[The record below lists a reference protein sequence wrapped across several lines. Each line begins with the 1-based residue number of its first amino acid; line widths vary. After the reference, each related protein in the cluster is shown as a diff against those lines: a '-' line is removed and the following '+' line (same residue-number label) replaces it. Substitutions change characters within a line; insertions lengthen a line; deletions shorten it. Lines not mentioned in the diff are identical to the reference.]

1 MLSRAVL
8 PLTRPNILASTVRAP
23 ALSVPHARWFAK
35 NNKPKNPYKVPDSAK
50 PPKPEQSANPQE
62 YSTEQAEFDTKADP
76 QQNTA
81 SHTSQA
87 VS

>member
-8 PLTRPNILASTVRAP
+8 PLTRPNILASTVRAS
-23 ALSVPHARWFAK
+23 ALSIPQPRWYAK
-35 NNKPKNPYKVPDSAK
+35 NNKPKTPYKVPDSVK
-50 PPKPEQSANPQE
+50 PPKPEQPQE
-62 YSTEQAEFDTKADP
+62 QYSAEQAEFDTKADP

-81 SHTSQA
+81 SHTSPA